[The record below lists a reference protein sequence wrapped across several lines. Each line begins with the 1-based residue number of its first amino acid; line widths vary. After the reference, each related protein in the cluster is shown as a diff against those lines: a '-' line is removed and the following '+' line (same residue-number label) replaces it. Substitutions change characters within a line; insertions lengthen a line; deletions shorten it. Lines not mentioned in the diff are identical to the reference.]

1 MLNYFPAIDIVLFFI
16 TLKLCNKIFENLYGV
31 FAMKK
36 LSLATAVLASVFAM
50 GANAYQAEVGGSL
63 GYIDAADGV
72 TVVGVDGTYYFAPV
86 QTKNGPLN
94 EAAFLNRASNIH
106 GELSYDDLS
115 EDTAVSAGVEYYVP
129 NTDFYLS
136 ADLGTDGADTTTY
149 AAEVGYLPAS
159 NFLVAVGIAG
169 ADVDGGDND
178 SDPTLRA
185 KYVTNLSGFD
195 VNLEGGLVFG
205 DDTAFNLGGDV
216 YLDKTFSVGAGYA
229 DSGVDGADGVFSI
242 RAKKFFTQ
250 QISVEGNINFVDD
263 ANSFGVRGAYRY

>member
-1 MLNYFPAIDIVLFFI
+1 
-16 TLKLCNKIFENLYGV
+16 
-31 FAMKK
+31 MKK
-36 LSLATAVLASVFAM
+36 LAITSALLSALAITGTAH
-50 GANAYQAEVGGSL
+50 AYQAEVGGT
-63 GYIDAADGV
+63 YAYTDIDNGDSANTFA
-72 TVVGVDGTYYFAPV
+72 VDGAYYFKPV
-86 QTKNGPLN
+86 QVRNSPLN
-94 EAAFLNRASNIH
+94 EAAFLDRASNIH